1 VHGRPTAY
9 CFRTRRTLVSETRF
23 ITLNDQTLRF
33 SSNWFDSTSVI
44 WDPEQNTWHK
54 GINCIWDG
62 PSFISSQAVL
72 SRSYSDDD
80 TLRTFFTAVIFLS
93 NVSIADVLWEIEIR
107 QDGGTSNN
115 PGLALMQTIYEFMN
129 KAATSEE
136 DWSKIK

>member
-1 VHGRPTAY
+1 MVN
-9 CFRTRRTLVSETRF
+9 ETHL
-23 ITLNDQTLRF
+23 ITLNDPILRF

-44 WDPEQNTWHK
+44 WNPEQNSWHK
-54 GINCIWDG
+54 GIDCIWDG

-80 TLRTFFTAVIFLS
+80 TLRTFFTAVIFVS

-107 QDGGTSNN
+107 RDDDTSNN
-115 PGLALMQTIYEFMN
+115 PGLALMQAIYEFMN
-129 KAATSEE
+129 KTATSDE